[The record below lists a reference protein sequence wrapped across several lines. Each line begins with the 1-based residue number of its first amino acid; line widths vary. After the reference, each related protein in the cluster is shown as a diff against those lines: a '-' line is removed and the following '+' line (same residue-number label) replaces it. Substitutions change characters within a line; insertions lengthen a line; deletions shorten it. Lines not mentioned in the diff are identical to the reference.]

1 MSTTYLKSCYD
12 ELKLKNNARQELGH
26 LTKYMQEKVD
36 TSNKN
41 EFIDY
46 LNKLILK
53 KKKEVKL
60 EWKGDKNI
68 RLLSIILNKLTN
80 KSIF

>member
-1 MSTTYLKSCYD
+1 
-12 ELKLKNNARQELGH
+12 
-26 LTKYMQEKVD
+26 MQEKVD